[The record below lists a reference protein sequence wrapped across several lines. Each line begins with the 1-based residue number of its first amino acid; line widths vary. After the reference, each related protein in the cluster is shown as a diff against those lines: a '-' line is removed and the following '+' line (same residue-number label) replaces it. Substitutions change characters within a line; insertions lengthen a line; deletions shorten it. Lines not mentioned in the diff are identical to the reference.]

1 MRINVESFFEH
12 FDSSLR
18 DALSKALEE
27 TAPGENRRD
36 AGKLYQ
42 AFRRHA
48 IIDLAPWEYI
58 PSDATE
64 QTHMLVY
71 PVAAQEQHL
80 VTTQIDVAY
89 IRRVDRTV
97 ADHEPPRAAR

>member
-36 AGKLYQ
+36 AGKLYH

-64 QTHMLVY
+64 QTHMGLP
-71 PVAAQEQHL
+71 PVKMSRDPGAKDG
-80 VTTQIDVAY
+80 T
-89 IRRVDRTV
+89 
-97 ADHEPPRAAR
+97 

>member
-18 DALSKALEE
+18 EALSKALED

-36 AGKLYQ
+36 SDKLYH

-64 QTHMLVY
+64 QTHRGLP
-71 PVAAQEQHL
+71 PVKMSRDSGAKDG
-80 VTTQIDVAY
+80 T
-89 IRRVDRTV
+89 
-97 ADHEPPRAAR
+97 

>member
-1 MRINVESFFEH
+1 MAWEILMRINVESFFEH

-18 DALSKALEE
+18 EALSKALEE

-36 AGKLYQ
+36 VNKLYQ

-64 QTHMLVY
+64 QTHMGLP
-71 PVAAQEQHL
+71 PVKMSRDSESGGG
-80 VTTQIDVAY
+80 
-89 IRRVDRTV
+89 R
-97 ADHEPPRAAR
+97 